1 MRVNTIIRIYSS
13 KTDKWLP
20 RRLECD
26 DCCVVTGWD
35 VSPGNAALNPVW
47 WPWGKWALHL
57 ISLHISPHW
66 PCRGEPRD
74 SSSDCLSARR
84 LWEFLS
90 LPLLHP
96 LTLSLTWDSQTCCSV
111 LTEVMKTQWVAVG
124 GRTCLKSLEP
134 PKHTTVHLEVMFN
147 RERKWE
153 QKKKKNTHKTVARE

>member
-1 MRVNTIIRIYSS
+1 MIAQKAWVRWLLRSYWLRRLSWECSS
-13 KTDKWLP
+13 KS
-20 RRLECD
+20 
-26 DCCVVTGWD
+26 CVVAMGEM
-35 VSPGNAALNPVW
+35 SPALNFLAHQPSL
-47 WPWGKWALHL
+47 ALQ
-57 ISLHISPHW
+57 
-66 PCRGEPRD
+66 RRTKRD